1 MNNENIFFDT
11 SRLKYRGNNVIIGKT
26 VRIRFPELVEL
37 HDNVII
43 DDFTFISTGLIMN
56 SNTAIEP
63 GCVLMGG
70 RNYKITMGQ
79 HSAIAPN
86 STLICSSNDFYKS
99 MILTTPLTDY
109 QFFITGNIFINP
121 HVMIGANS
129 VILPNV
135 TIEQGAR
142 IGANSLVKEN
152 LDSWSLY
159 AGSPVKKI
167 GLVEK
172 DLILSNAEKYHD
184 LISHN

>member
-11 SRLKYRGNNVIIGKT
+11 SSLKYRGNNVIIGKT

-56 SNTAIEP
+56 SNTAIEA

-70 RNYKITMGQ
+70 RNYKITMGE
-79 HSAIAPN
+79 HSSIAPN
-86 STLICSSNDFYKS
+86 STLLCSSNDFHKS
-99 MILTTPLTDY
+99 IVIVNKQTDY
-109 QFFITGNIFINP
+109 HFFVTGDINIGS
-121 HVMIGANS
+121 HVIIGANS

-135 TIEQGAR
+135 TVNTGAR
-142 IGANSLVKEN
+142 IGANSLVKKN
-152 LDSWSLY
+152 LNGWTIY
-159 AGSPVKKI
+159 AGSPVKEI
-167 GLVEK
+167 GSVNK

-184 LISHN
+184 RISHN